1 MTDGKNGELMCQ
13 KWPVVNNLK
22 VDREAAAELD
32 WVVDLIG
39 KIRSV
44 RAEMRVPAG
53 SEFSLYYTDAS
64 DVRVEQMRGHEA
76 PIKRLAKISNIERL
90 EMDIE
95 DSVKIIME
103 GITFYL
109 FLGEVIDLAK
119 ETDRLRKEISKLVVE
134 KQKVEAKLGNEK
146 FLSRAPEEIV
156 EEQRERLMEYKANLS
171 NLQTSLDQ
179 LVRH

>member
-1 MTDGKNGELMCQ
+1 
-13 KWPVVNNLK
+13 
-22 VDREAAAELD
+22 
-32 WVVDLIG
+32 
-39 KIRSV
+39 
-44 RAEMRVPAG
+44 
-53 SEFSLYYTDAS
+53 
-64 DVRVEQMRGHEA
+64 MRGHEA

-134 KQKVEAKLGNEK
+134 KQKVEEKLANEK